1 MKTIFKGIQSKLTL
15 AATIITGAIT
25 LFASREAVAQPY
37 FTYSNPQA
45 GAYQYNQNY
54 AQPLQP
60 AKTLAQQYQAG
71 ILAGT
76 IAPAP
81 FYLLTN
87 SFTTNIYTTAPTIT
101 ANASGT
107 ATGTNFVTVV
117 SSTVTNFVLDT
128 GVSNQVIYWQ
138 SIGH

>member
-1 MKTIFKGIQSKLTL
+1 MKKLKTFTVLRLAL
-15 AATIITGAIT
+15 AAGCCGLGQSA
-25 LFASREAVAQPY
+25 LHAQPY
-37 FTYSNPQA
+37 ITNSSPQP
-45 GAYQYNQNY
+45 GAYQYNQNFV
-54 AQPLQP
+54 QPLQP

-76 IAPAP
+76 IVPAP

-87 SFTTNIYTTAPTIT
+87 AFTTNIYTTAPIIT
-101 ANASGT
+101 ANGSGT
-107 ATGTNFVTVV
+107 ATGSNFVTVV

-138 SIGH
+138 AVGH

>member
-1 MKTIFKGIQSKLTL
+1 MKKIIKNNSAALLVL
-15 AATIITGAIT
+15 AAGLIGGAV
-25 LFASREAVAQPY
+25 APAQPY
-37 FTYSNPQA
+37 FTNSNPQA

-54 AQPLQP
+54 PQPLQP
-60 AKTLAQQYQAG
+60 GKTLAQQYQAG

-87 SFTTNIYTTAPTIT
+87 SFTTNIYTTAPVIT

-107 ATGTNFVTVV
+107 ATGTNFVTVA
-117 SSTVTNFVLDT
+117 SSTPTNFVLDT
-128 GVSNQVIYWQ
+128 GVSNQPVYWE
-138 SIGH
+138 SVGH